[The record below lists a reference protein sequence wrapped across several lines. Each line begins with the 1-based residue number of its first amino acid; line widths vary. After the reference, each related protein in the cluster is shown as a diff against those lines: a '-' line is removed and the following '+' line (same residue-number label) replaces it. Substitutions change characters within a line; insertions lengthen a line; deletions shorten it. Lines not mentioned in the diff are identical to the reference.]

1 MIEKKVLET
10 INKYNLI
17 KQGDNIVVGVS
28 GGPDSMCLLSLL
40 NSLKEKMNIKI
51 NVCHVNH
58 CLRENAIIDQEYVEK
73 ICEKESIPCYV
84 RKVDVK
90 SKSKSDKIGI
100 EEAARNLRYS
110 FFEEIAL
117 KTNSNKIAIAHNS
130 NDNAETVI
138 MNIIR
143 GSGISGLKGI
153 QAKRD
158 EKYIRPLIE
167 CSREEIE
174 EYCLKK
180 DLNPRHDESNDIN
193 LYTRNKIRNVILPYI
208 KREFNPNIVNGLN
221 KLSKIAEDDE
231 KFFIKILKQE
241 YNNIVIKSQESKIL
255 IDLKKFNKLDIAIK
269 RKMVLYIINNLQRK
283 HKRHRNN
290 TY

>member
-1 MIEKKVLET
+1 MIEQKVIET

-17 KQGDNIVVGVS
+17 TEGDNIVVGVS

-40 NSLKEKMNIKI
+40 NSFKEKMNFKI

-73 ICEKESIPCYV
+73 FCEKENIPCYV
-84 RKVDVK
+84 KKVDVK
-90 SKSKSDKIGI
+90 SKSKSDKMGI
-100 EEAARNLRYS
+100 EEAARILRYS

-130 NDNAETVI
+130 NDNAETII
-138 MNIIR
+138 MNLIR

-167 CSREEIE
+167 CLREEIE

-180 DLNPRHDESNDIN
+180 NLNPRHDESNDCN
-193 LYTRNKIRNVILPYI
+193 LYTRNKIRNEILPYI

-221 KLSKIAEDDE
+221 KLSKIVEDDE

-241 YNNIVIKSQESKIL
+241 YNNIVIKSQETKIV

-269 RKMVLYIINNLQRK
+269 RKMVLYIINKLQRK
-283 HKRHRNN
+283 YQRNRNN

>member
-1 MIEKKVLET
+1 MIEQKVLKT

-17 KQGDNIVVGVS
+17 SQGDNIVVGVS

-40 NSLKEKMNIKI
+40 NSFKEKMNFKI

-58 CLRENAIIDQEYVEK
+58 CLRENAIIDQKYVEK
-73 ICEKESIPCYV
+73 FCEKENIPCYIK
-84 RKVDVK
+84 KVDVK
-90 SKSKSDKIGI
+90 GKSKSDKMGI
-100 EEAARNLRYS
+100 EEAARVLRYS

-130 NDNAETVI
+130 NDNAETII

-174 EYCLKK
+174 QYCLKK
-180 DLNPRHDESNDIN
+180 DLNPRHDESNDVN
-193 LYTRNKIRNVILPYI
+193 LYTRNKIRNVVLPYI
-208 KREFNPNIVNGLN
+208 KKEFNPNIVNGLN
-221 KLSKIAEDDE
+221 KLSKIIEDDE

-241 YNNIVIKSQESKIL
+241 YNNIVIKSQESKII

-283 HKRHRNN
+283 
-290 TY
+290 Y